1 MGLGRKGKGIGM
13 KREGRERKGKEGIL
27 YMDKEERNGCTYM
40 RGREVRWEGRGA
52 PVDVIDLYN

>member
-1 MGLGRKGKGIGM
+1 MGGAGK
-13 KREGRERKGKEGIL
+13 KREGDRDEKGRKGKEGIL